1 MGGRPNGA
9 RIVLNGKRQTR
20 IGNQLTS
27 LETQWQQAIGNN
39 LQLTMANA
47 AMEAETHRLR
57 MREQELSGML
67 YHK

>member
-1 MGGRPNGA
+1 M
-9 RIVLNGKRQTR
+9 
-20 IGNQLTS
+20 TS

-67 YHK
+67 YNK